1 MFPQMDIKDS
11 AMLIK
16 EQGQIIQNLNDLYF
30 NGEIDLKSKQ
40 KMATEVSKEY
50 QKMIK
55 SAPKPSLNKTGADNP
70 RENKPNESK
79 EQEYCHKYGYDMMS
93 EDEKKIFEEI
103 LGQQRDNEQEKIE
116 QEGTYKDKMFDMDE
130 LFREEQLMEEINRE
144 QEEIHQNHRRHM

>member
-1 MFPQMDIKDS
+1 
-11 AMLIK
+11 
-16 EQGQIIQNLNDLYF
+16 
-30 NGEIDLKSKQ
+30 
-40 KMATEVSKEY
+40 MATEVSKEY

-55 SAPKPSLNKTGADNP
+55 SAPKPSLNKTVVDNP
-70 RENKPNESK
+70 RENKPNEPK
-79 EQEYCHKYGYDMMS
+79 EQEYRHKYGYDMMS
-93 EDEKKIFEEI
+93 EDEKKIFKEI